1 MRVNARVP
9 QEYNRIN
16 LEPISGALGA
26 IVHGVDMRE
35 LDDEMITELHQAWMD
50 HKVLFFRNQE
60 LTSAQHVEY
69 GKAFGE
75 LEIHPFTSN
84 LEEQPEIIVLESTP
98 ENFVAAESWHS
109 DVTFRECPPKGSVL
123 VGRVLPPYGGD
134 TAWADMQLAYE
145 RLPDG
150 LKEQIEGLYA
160 IHSYEKVFGANRT
173 GHRHAVDEV
182 VEKAKEQYPPQRH
195 PIVRTHPETGI
206 KSLFINRNFVTGID
220 GMTQDESRWLRHR
233 LYEQVNRLEITCRFR
248 WQPGSVAQW
257 DNRCTQ
263 HYAIPDYGGF
273 HRRMER
279 VTMIGD
285 RPR

>member
-35 LDDEMITELHQAWMD
+35 LDDEIITELHQAWMD

-145 RLPDG
+145 RLSDD
-150 LKEQIEGLYA
+150 LKEQIEGLARSIHTRRYSVLTAPA
-160 IHSYEKVFGANRT
+160 IDMQLMRSWKKRKSSTRHSGTRSFERT
-173 GHRHAVDEV
+173 
-182 VEKAKEQYPPQRH
+182 
-195 PIVRTHPETGI
+195 
-206 KSLFINRNFVTGID
+206 RN
-220 GMTQDESRWLRHR
+220 
-233 LYEQVNRLEITCRFR
+233 
-248 WQPGSVAQW
+248 W
-257 DNRCTQ
+257 D
-263 HYAIPDYGGF
+263 
-273 HRRMER
+273 
-279 VTMIGD
+279 
-285 RPR
+285 